1 MIFMVISNIAPRRR
15 CLNFAKEFNVKSLS
29 LLRLFLGLLCA
40 ACLTVCNTALAQK
53 IRVGY
58 WTSGVSLG
66 FGSVLEQGGFLQK
79 EGLDAEFIKFSDVN
93 APTKAIAS
101 HAIDVAIGASAA
113 GALNIAADGLPIKI
127 ILGTQL
133 AEAQFV
139 VLADSPVKS
148 FADFKGRKI
157 GMSPPGSATH
167 AIAAALLEYNHGLK
181 PSDYAVIP
189 GTEPRLAQFLIQK
202 EIEVAAIRS
211 TTVAQMNE
219 VKLRSLGNFL
229 DEWKKM
235 TKSNAAPYIG
245 IGIVHNDYLTNN
257 PDAVV
262 RFIVGMR
269 KALEFGSRDK
279 AQVAAVLQ
287 KAANMPADDAKAY
300 ANLWDNIYRVSFEPQ
315 DIATLKRM
323 NEIFKA
329 GGTARKDVPDSVFYA
344 EPYIKSKQLK

>member
-1 MIFMVISNIAPRRR
+1 MKFTSIW
-15 CLNFAKEFNVKSLS
+15 
-29 LLRLFLGLLCA
+29 RLYFGLLCA
-40 ACLTVCNTALAQK
+40 AGVVFSDAALAQK
-53 IRVGY
+53 LRVGY

-66 FGSVLEQGGFLQK
+66 FGSVLEQGKFLEK
-79 EGLDAEFIKFSDVN
+79 EGLDVEFVKFGDVN

-101 HAIDVAIGASAA
+101 HAIDIAIGASAA

-133 AEAQFV
+133 AEAQFT
-139 VLADSPVKS
+139 VLADSPIKS

-167 AIAAALLEYNHGLK
+167 AIATALLDNNYGLK
-181 PSDYAVIP
+181 PSDYTVIP

-229 DEWKKM
+229 DEWKKL
-235 TKSNAAPYIG
+235 TKSSSVPYIG
-245 IGIVHNDYLTNN
+245 LGIVHNDYLAKN

-262 RFIVGMR
+262 KFIVGMR
-269 KALEFGSRDK
+269 KALEFGSK
-279 AQVAAVLQ
+279 NKTQVAEVLQ
-287 KAANMPADDAKAY
+287 KSANMPADDALAY

-329 GGTARKDVPDSVFYA
+329 GGTARKDVPDSAFYA
-344 EPYIKSKQLK
+344 EPYIKSKQIK

>member
-1 MIFMVISNIAPRRR
+1 
-15 CLNFAKEFNVKSLS
+15 VKSQP
-29 LLRLFLGLLCA
+29 LLRLFVGLLCA
-40 ACLTVCNTALAQK
+40 GSMLIADAAHAQK
-53 IRVGY
+53 IRVAY

-66 FGSVLEQGGFLQK
+66 FGSVLEDGRFLEK
-79 EGLDAEFIKFSDVN
+79 EGLDVEFIKFGDVN

-133 AEAQFV
+133 AEAQFA
-139 VLADSPVKS
+139 VLADSPIKS
-148 FADFKGRKI
+148 FADFKGKKI

-167 AIAAALLEYNHGLK
+167 AIAAALLEYNYGLK
-181 PSDYAVIP
+181 PSDYTVIP

-202 EIEVAAIRS
+202 EIDVGAIRS
-211 TTVAQMNE
+211 TTIAQMNE

-229 DEWKKM
+229 DEWKKL
-235 TKSNAAPYIG
+235 TKSNAVPYIG
-245 IGIVHNDYLTNN
+245 LGIVHDDYLAKY

-262 RFIVGMR
+262 KFIVGMR
-269 KALEFGSRDK
+269 KALEFGSRNK

-287 KAANMPADDAKAY
+287 KTANMPADDAQAY

-315 DIATLKRM
+315 DIATMKRM

-329 GGTARKDVPDSVFYA
+329 GGTARKDVPDSAFYA
-344 EPYIKSKQLK
+344 EPYIKSKQIR

>member
-1 MIFMVISNIAPRRR
+1 M
-15 CLNFAKEFNVKSLS
+15 KTTSLP
-29 LLRLFLGLLCA
+29 RLFLPLVFVVSA
-40 ACLTVCNTALAQK
+40 IFSNAALAQK
-53 IRVGY
+53 LRVGY

-66 FGSVLEQGGFLQK
+66 FGSVLEQGKFLEK
-79 EGLDAEFIKFSDVN
+79 EGLDVEFIKFSDVN

-101 HAIDVAIGASAA
+101 HSIDVAIGASAA

-133 AEAQFV
+133 AEAQFA
-139 VLADSPVKS
+139 VLADSPIKS
-148 FADFKGRKI
+148 FADFKGRRI

-167 AIAAALLEYNHGLK
+167 AIAAALLENNYGLK
-181 PSDYAVIP
+181 QSDYTVIP

-202 EIEVAAIRS
+202 EIDAGAIRS

-235 TKSNAAPYIG
+235 TKSNSVPYIG
-245 IGIVHNDYLTNN
+245 IGIVHTDYLEKN

-262 RFIVGMR
+262 KFIVGMR
-269 KALEFGSRDK
+269 KALEFGSKNK
-279 AQVAAVLQ
+279 AQVAEVLQ
-287 KAANMPADDAKAY
+287 KAANMPVDDSRAY

-323 NEIFKA
+323 NDIFKA
-329 GGTARKDVPDSVFYA
+329 GGTAKKDVPDSAFYA
-344 EPYIKSKQLK
+344 EPYIKSKQIK